1 MTGQDRPTARPSYL
15 PLVPVA
21 TASVFSALRHRDF
34 RLFLSGQL
42 VSQCGTWVQTVA
54 QGWLVLQLTDSALMV
69 GLVTALGSLPILLF
83 TLYGGVVADRVDKR
97 RFVILLQSGMLVEA
111 LALAVLTHQG
121 WITVHLVMALASF
134 YGLLSAFEVPTRQSL
149 VSEIVGKDD
158 LMNAIALNSSAF
170 NVARVIGPSI
180 AGALIATV
188 GLAACF
194 YLNAASY
201 LAVLA
206 GLVLMRVQ
214 RPAVPHRAPALGA
227 LKEGFGYIFGNP
239 WPRALVTIVAGF
251 TVFGSS
257 FLPMMP
263 VYARD
268 VLGLDADGYGAI
280 LSVIGLGAASGAIG
294 MAATGARIR
303 SGRVVIVT
311 FAMFG
316 VVLASGGYA
325 PGFWAAMA
333 LFTMAGCLMA
343 VNGILANTMLQL
355 EAPDRLR
362 GRVMGFYSFV
372 VLGMAPFGAFQAGW
386 VSEHYG
392 VRVSYALGGLACVI
406 LAGAMGYVT
415 RNEVRR
421 PVRPPHHEA
430 PAPHPEPDPSLRSG

>member
-1 MTGQDRPTARPSYL
+1 MTKRTS
-15 PLVPVA
+15 
-21 TASVFSALRHRDF
+21 SVFSALRHRDF
-34 RLFLSGQL
+34 RLFLGGQL

-54 QGWLVLQLTDSALMV
+54 QGWLVLQLTDSALAV
-69 GLVTALGSLPILLF
+69 GLVTALGSFPILLL

-97 RFVILLQSGMLVEA
+97 RLVIVLQSLMLCEA

-121 WITVHLVMALASF
+121 WITVHLVMGLASF
-134 YGLLSAFEVPTRQSL
+134 YGLLSAFEVPARQAL
-149 VSEIVGKDD
+149 VSEIVGRED

-201 LAVLA
+201 LAVIV
-206 GLVLMRVQ
+206 GLVLMRVR
-214 RPAVPHRAPALGA
+214 RPAAPSRAPALGA
-227 LKEGFGYIFGNP
+227 LKEGFGYIFGNR

-251 TVFGSS
+251 SVFGAS

-268 VLGLDADGYGAI
+268 VLGLDAEGYGAI
-280 LSVIGLGAASGAIG
+280 LSAIGLGAAAGAIG
-294 MAATGARIR
+294 MAATGGRIR
-303 SGRVVIVT
+303 RGRVVIAT
-311 FAMFG
+311 FALFG
-316 VVLASGGYA
+316 VLLSAGGYA
-325 PGFWAAMA
+325 AEFWTA
-333 LFTMAGCLMA
+333 LAIFTAVGCLMA

-386 VSEHYG
+386 VSERYG
-392 VRVSYALGGLACVI
+392 VRVSFAIGGAACV
-406 LAGAMGYVT
+406 LMAAAVGYAVSRRTPGDTAEREGEGA
-415 RNEVRR
+415 
-421 PVRPPHHEA
+421 EA
-430 PAPHPEPDPSLRSG
+430 SNLHDRMVAP

>member
-1 MTGQDRPTARPSYL
+1 VPSR
-15 PLVPVA
+15 
-21 TASVFSALRHRDF
+21 TSSVFTALRHRDF
-34 RLFLSGQL
+34 RLFLGGQL

-54 QGWLVLQLTDSALMV
+54 QGWLVLQLTNSALAV
-69 GLVTALGSLPILLF
+69 GLVTALGSFPILLL

-97 RFVILLQSGMLVEA
+97 RLVIVLQSLMLCEA

-134 YGLLSAFEVPTRQSL
+134 YGLRSAFEVPARQAL
-149 VSEIVGKDD
+149 VSEIVGRED

-201 LAVLA
+201 LAVIV
-206 GLVLMRVQ
+206 GLVLMRVR
-214 RPAVPHRAPALGA
+214 RPAVPSRAPALGA
-227 LKEGFGYIFGNP
+227 LKEGFGNIFGNR

-251 TVFGSS
+251 SVFGSS

-263 VYARD
+263 VFARD

-280 LSVIGLGAASGAIG
+280 LSAIGLGAAVGAIG
-294 MAATGARIR
+294 MAATGGRIR
-303 SGRVVIVT
+303 RGNVVIGT
-311 FAMFG
+311 FALFG
-316 VVLASGGYA
+316 VLLAAGGYA
-325 PGFWAAMA
+325 AGFWTA
-333 LFTMAGCLMA
+333 LAIFTASGCLMA

-392 VRVSYALGGLACVI
+392 VRVSFTLGGLVCV
-406 LAGAMGYVT
+406 LMAAAVWYAVRKRAPRKTAESEGEGA
-415 RNEVRR
+415 
-421 PVRPPHHEA
+421 EA
-430 PAPHPEPDPSLRSG
+430 SNLHNRMASP

>member
-1 MTGQDRPTARPSYL
+1 
-15 PLVPVA
+15 
-21 TASVFSALRHRDF
+21 
-34 RLFLSGQL
+34 
-42 VSQCGTWVQTVA
+42 VQTVA
-54 QGWLVLQLTDSALMV
+54 QGWLVLQLTDSAFAV

-97 RFVILLQSGMLVEA
+97 RFVILLQSGMLLEA

-201 LAVLA
+201 LAVLT
-206 GLVLMRVQ
+206 GLLLMRVR
-214 RPAVPHRAPALGA
+214 RPAVPARAPALGA
-227 LKEGFGYIFGNP
+227 LKEGFGYIFGNA
-239 WPRALVTIVAGF
+239 WPRALVIIVAGF
-251 TVFGSS
+251 TVFGAS

-268 VLGLDADGYGAI
+268 ILGLDADGYGA
-280 LSVIGLGAASGAIG
+280 LVSAIGLGAASGAIG
-294 MAATGARIR
+294 MAASGARIR
-303 SGRVVIVT
+303 QGRVVIVT
-311 FAMFG
+311 FAIFG
-316 VVLASGGYA
+316 AVLAGGGYA
-325 PGFWAAMA
+325 GGFWWALA
-333 LFTMAGCLMA
+333 LFTLAGCLMA
-343 VNGILANTMLQL
+343 VNGIMANTMLQL
-355 EAPDRLR
+355 QAPDRLR

-386 VSEHYG
+386 VSEHFG
-392 VRVSYALGGLACVI
+392 VRTAFALGGIACMI
-406 LAGAMGYVT
+406 MAGVVGFVT
-415 RNEVRR
+415 R
-421 PVRPPHHEA
+421 A
-430 PAPHPEPDPSLRSG
+430 PGFQPQRSEGPYPGVPDMRVEDPSPSLRSGSG